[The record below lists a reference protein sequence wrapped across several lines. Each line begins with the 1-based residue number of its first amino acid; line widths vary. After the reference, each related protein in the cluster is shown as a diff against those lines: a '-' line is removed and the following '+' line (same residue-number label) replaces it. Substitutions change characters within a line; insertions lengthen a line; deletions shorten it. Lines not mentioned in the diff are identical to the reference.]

1 MGWGGRARFSG
12 RSGGFKA
19 LAQRAPPRLPA
30 RLACSHS
37 PPSRPTMLTHPSKHT
52 RVAAPPR
59 ACAAVQVEPT
69 GQAAAARAAAS
80 AGAGAAR
87 GGKYVG
93 VAQALRTIVREEG
106 VRALWRGNLP
116 AQMMVMPYCAVQFLV
131 NRKCKVRATTL
142 KMWRTKRLRSDFAAV
157 GALPC
162 LPPPPLSAAARR
174 AGGNDKPASR

>member
-1 MGWGGRARFSG
+1 M
-12 RSGGFKA
+12 
-19 LAQRAPPRLPA
+19 
-30 RLACSHS
+30 
-37 PPSRPTMLTHPSKHT
+37 
-52 RVAAPPR
+52 
-59 ACAAVQVEPT
+59 PT

-157 GALPC
+157 GASVPAST
-162 LPPPPLSAAARR
+162 PLVRCCA
-174 AGGNDKPASR
+174 AGGGQ